1 MLRLL
6 TITSNIALL
15 MQSTHLEKDS
25 NDSRLHVFPM
35 RVAPLHVNLLQLDR
49 SNVLRLDNFLIAF
62 IVRVLNRFTHTCLD
76 ASVLLNCLTGQELAG
91 PPDQKI
97 CQNCLIASTCQTFTW
112 PLVAFIGTNS
122 CLISQ
127 GIWIELKS
135 SIGCLAFHNCF
146 ECWNVQ
152 FALNPTKL
160 DLINIACLMA
170 SGAYPAQILFLRQV
184 AQQTEPTL
192 YV

>member
-76 ASVLLNCLTGQELAG
+76 ASVLLNCLTGQVLAG
-91 PPDQKI
+91 PP
-97 CQNCLIASTCQTFTW
+97 
-112 PLVAFIGTNS
+112 G
-122 CLISQ
+122 
-127 GIWIELKS
+127 
-135 SIGCLAFHNCF
+135 
-146 ECWNVQ
+146 
-152 FALNPTKL
+152 
-160 DLINIACLMA
+160 
-170 SGAYPAQILFLRQV
+170 
-184 AQQTEPTL
+184 
-192 YV
+192 